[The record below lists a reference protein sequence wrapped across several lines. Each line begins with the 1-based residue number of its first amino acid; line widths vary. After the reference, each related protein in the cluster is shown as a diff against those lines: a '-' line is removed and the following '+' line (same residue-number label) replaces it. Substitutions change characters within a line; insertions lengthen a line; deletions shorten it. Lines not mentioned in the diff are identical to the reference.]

1 MRYCTLLGIED
12 IVRAGGPFYA
22 LVGFSL
28 FVVWVIPEALITAE
42 MSTAMP
48 EASGAVAWVDN
59 AFGSYWAFQKGWFS
73 WLAGVTDNALYPILF
88 LDCLVDLVD
97 KKCIQADDDAVCTS
111 VPSIFSVDYASGYV
125 DSLGIYHTGDAKFR
139 YGVIIA
145 ITLLLTYLNY
155 RGLDV
160 VGNLVIVICI
170 LSLIPFAIFCVY
182 GAFKVQPS
190 RWLETPPGGYKDVDW
205 GLLLNTF
212 FWNINFWVRSCLPA
226 CLFLDLLFVCLPVR

>member
-1 MRYCTLLGIED
+1 
-12 IVRAGGPFYA
+12 
-22 LVGFSL
+22 
-28 FVVWVIPEALITAE
+28 VWVIPEALITAE

-59 AFGSYWAFQKGWFS
+59 AFGPYWAFQKGWFS
-73 WLAGVTDNALYPILF
+73 WLSGVTDNALYPILF
-88 LDCLVDLVD
+88 LDCLVDLMN
-97 KKCIQADDDAVCTS
+97 KQCIPAGDDSVCTS
-111 VPSIFSVDYASGYV
+111 VPSIFSVDYAAGYV

-139 YGVIIA
+139 YSVIIA

-170 LSLIPFAIFCVY
+170 LSLIPFAIFCIY
-182 GAFKVQPS
+182 GAFKVQPL
-190 RWLETPPGGYKDVDW
+190 RWLEIPPGGYKDVDW

-212 FWNINFWVRSCLPA
+212 FWNINFWVSCESCLLSFC
-226 CLFLDLLFVCLPVR
+226 CLITFSFECELMFEDDL